1 MNTKAVGQYIQ
12 YLRKQKGFSQKAL
25 AEYLS
30 VSFQAVSKWE
40 NGDNLP
46 DAAILLEL
54 ADILDTTTDKILSG
68 GNVVVR
74 RKKKINIQDLREG
87 IEALEKIKLCF
98 GERSVIYLGAIEGIN
113 SKIRIQIQDCLSN
126 EDGKEM
132 LLAELV
138 IQYLADGCYVENE
151 DIEEHFQSEMLKR
164 KIRKY
169 MSDFSLFSNKAQNYI
184 DYRPSYPMG
193 VADLIFDKMDK
204 PVIVDIGSGTGKL
217 SKLCVERCETL
228 YAVEPNRQMRQFA
241 EELLSH
247 HINYVSLAASAENT
261 TLADASVDII
271 TAAESYHWF
280 DNEIAK
286 KEFKR
291 ILKPNGYVFLIWNV
305 FAGDAYEE
313 EMNAISDFYRSK
325 KQIGRAKIPHEQ
337 RAIALFGK
345 NSYEKAELDNS
356 MLQDFDSFC
365 GGWLSTSF
373 APDKGTD
380 DYKKFCE
387 KAKMLFD
394 KYAIDGKICS
404 TIKTV
409 CYWGKLK

>member
-87 IEALEKIKLCF
+87 MEALEKIKQYF

-126 EDGKEM
+126 EDGKEL
-132 LLAELV
+132 LLAELI
-138 IQYLADGCYVENE
+138 IQYLAEGCYVENE
-151 DIEEHFQSEMLKR
+151 EIEEHFQSEMLKR

-169 MSDFSLFSNKAQNYI
+169 MSEFSLFSNKAQYYI
-184 DYRPSYPMG
+184 DYRPSYPME
-193 VADLIFDKMDK
+193 VIDLIFDKMDK
-204 PVIVDIGSGTGKL
+204 PVIADIGSGTGKL
-217 SKLCVERCETL
+217 SKLCVERCETI

-241 EELLSH
+241 EELLSN

-280 DNEIAK
+280 DNEATI

-291 ILKPNGYVFLIWNV
+291 ILKPNGYVFLFWNV
-305 FAGDAYEE
+305 FAGDEYEN
-313 EMNAISDFYRSK
+313 EMNAISDFYRSTK
-325 KQIGRAKIPHEQ
+325 HLGRSRIPHEQ
-337 RAIALFGK
+337 RAISLFGEK
-345 NSYEKAELDNS
+345 DYEKAEFDNS
-356 MLQDFDSFC
+356 ILQDFDSFC

-380 DYKKFCE
+380 DYIKFCE

-394 KYAIDGKICS
+394 KYAIDGKIHS